1 MVLGY
6 EVGCKLLDV
15 GKDVKVLSLVL
26 MVVLNP
32 NNPLDE
38 HDKLGHTREGLFQQ
52 FVKFGQEFLER
63 KQVLILEGSPA
74 SATDTLIEPLSC
86 VVAALARIKDRIA
99 GKNVL
104 VVGASVMGLLFV
116 LMNVKYGACNVFL
129 ANRSK
134 GKLDFAVAK
143 GII

>member
-1 MVLGY
+1 HDVEKSVGGHSLALVTRSIPRCGAREILAKVVYSGICTTDLQILRSERGLEPTVLGH
-6 EVGCKLLDV
+6 EGVCQVLEV
-15 GKDVKVLSLVL
+15 GKDVKGLSLGS

-74 SATDTLIEPLSC
+74 SATDT
-86 VVAALARIKDRIA
+86 
-99 GKNVL
+99 
-104 VVGASVMGLLFV
+104 
-116 LMNVKYGACNVFL
+116 
-129 ANRSK
+129 
-134 GKLDFAVAK
+134 
-143 GII
+143 